1 MFLDTWRLVLDS
13 RYMRTHSLGEA
24 RDPMRK
30 ILGPEAGARLKP
42 IWGLD
47 AEGEIKG
54 AWRDIGLPHLWC
66 MIGTLSS
73 CLGEGGEDTQLNH
86 AGNFA
91 LCRYHSKHIALRALF
106 HADDSSAR
114 TDSAIFSLPQKLK
127 RSRKVCLTRRD
138 IAWRHHTNE
147 RS

>member
-1 MFLDTWRLVLDS
+1 
-13 RYMRTHSLGEA
+13 MRIHSLGEA

-73 CLGEGGEDTQLNH
+73 CFGGGGEKILNSMQGTSPCADTIRNTLPYVRFSMPVTGRH
-86 AGNFA
+86 ALITPF
-91 LCRYHSKHIALRALF
+91 I
-106 HADDSSAR
+106 
-114 TDSAIFSLPQKLK
+114 SLSH
-127 RSRKVCLTRRD
+127 R
-138 IAWRHHTNE
+138 N
-147 RS
+147 